1 MTSLSDKQKEEI
13 DKVIYEQV
21 QENLDD
27 LTVFEDYWH
36 GMTCSDGTVLDIN
49 IYDSEVDV
57 VICSDGTVLRSPN
70 ETGLRCDVYK
80 VDKDL
85 NVVYNNPMQFESEHL
100 DGIDPNTNAQV
111 EVYF

>member
-1 MTSLSDKQKEEI
+1 MTSLSDKQKEEV

-27 LTVFEDYWH
+27 LTVFEDYWY
-36 GMTCSDGTVLDIN
+36 GITCEDGTMLDIN
-49 IYDSEVDV
+49 IYDSEVYG
-57 VICSDGTVLRSPN
+57 IPEQLGSPN
-70 ETGLRCDVYK
+70 ETGLRCAVYK

-85 NVVYNNPMQFESEHL
+85 NVDYSNPISFETEHL

>member
-1 MTSLSDKQKEEI
+1 MKLTDQQKEEV

-36 GMTCSDGTVLDIN
+36 GLTCSDGTVLDIN

-70 ETGLRCDVYK
+70 ETGLRCAVYT
-80 VDKDL
+80 VDENGCTDYEHWISFK
-85 NVVYNNPMQFESEHL
+85 SKHL
-100 DGIDPNTNAQV
+100 DGIAKLTNAQV
-111 EVYF
+111 EVYS